1 MTWAAYPQ
9 RGISVLVSNDHL
21 SLSPFFFVTNRL
33 FSTEGKFQKAQTA
46 LKWAQKLW
54 SDTLAN
60 EAGPPAAIYSK
71 ASDLHTCMARQL
83 HYQSF
88 DIPVILHKTL
98 TSFHLPNPPFVET
111 RAVQRKAHGSV
122 MGVFRRVYVESK
134 ENLLIKTYFKTHIT
148 CHFIVN
154 RPGQL
159 GEKHK

>member
-1 MTWAAYPQ
+1 M
-9 RGISVLVSNDHL
+9 GIIPSKGNQCISFEWP
-21 SLSPFFFVTNRL
+21 SLALPLFFVTNRL